1 MDNPTDQKEKK
12 VPWYYRTSSI
22 VIGLLCIGP
31 LALPLVWASPAIKKA
46 HKIIISITVIV
57 LTIWFVK
64 ASIKL
69 YKVSLEHLQQLQDI
83 LNQ

>member
-1 MDNPTDQKEKK
+1 MDNSIGQKEEK
-12 VPWYYRTSSI
+12 VPWHYRPISI
-22 VIGLLCIGP
+22 VIGLLCLGP
-31 LALPLVWASPAIKKA
+31 LALPLVWASPTIKKA

-64 ASIKL
+64 ASIEL